1 MNECL
6 FILISNDSIFLY
18 IYLIAFNFYLVNN
31 IAQKAIFFLLE
42 KIY

>member
-1 MNECL
+1 MSAFLSL
-6 FILISNDSIFLY
+6 FQMIQFFIY